1 MFGTERGFSYI
12 ELLISVTII
21 SIAYVVMFGA
31 GSKWGQTRR
40 KAGCAA
46 NLAKMHMVLSVY
58 AAEQDGGFPTV
69 TGATT
74 SEAALTGLVPRYTTD
89 TSIFICPGGNQAEL
103 PSSQPFADRR
113 ISYAYYMGLN
123 TRTASPD
130 MPLVSDAQVNLAA
143 KRKGD
148 PLFSESGKAPGH
160 NHRRYGGNVLFV
172 DGHVE
177 TGDAMATRDFPV
189 PGGTVLLNPKP

>member
-1 MFGTERGFSYI
+1 MFSKKGGFSYI
-12 ELLISVTII
+12 ELLVSVAIISV
-21 SIAYVVMFGA
+21 AYVVMFGA
-31 GSKWGQTRR
+31 GSKFGQTRR
-40 KAGCAA
+40 KAGCAT

-58 AAEQDGGFPTV
+58 AAEQDGAFPSA

-74 SEAALTGLVPRYTTD
+74 SEAALTELVPRYTTD
-89 TSIFICPGGNQAEL
+89 TSIFICPGGKQSGL
-103 PSSQPFADRR
+103 PGSQPFADRR

-123 TRTASPD
+123 TRTASPGI
-130 MPLVSDAQVNLAA
+130 PLVSDAQVNVGS

-177 TGDAMATRDFPV
+177 TGDAIATRDLPV
-189 PGGTVLLNPKP
+189 PGGAVLLNPKP